1 MKRIDP
7 FLALEASAG
16 SGKTFALS
24 IRYVSL
30 LFLGVKPSKILA
42 LTFTNKAANEMRV
55 RIEDILKNLQNK
67 ESELKE
73 LSHILKVDAKELL
86 KRRDKIY
93 SEFIKDENY
102 IMTIDKFCTLI
113 LRKFSLFIALM
124 PDFTVEQRDST
135 QVVLEK
141 FIDGLKR
148 ESLQS
153 DFIKFSAYEEKK
165 LNSLLDTLEFFY
177 EKFYELPPKKET
189 QSFDNRALEK
199 VFEAIKNKIISC
211 EKLSSRG
218 RDALKIETLDDISKK
233 GWICKESLGQYSFFK
248 KCYKESWD
256 EKFRELKELL
266 KRYILSKEAG
276 YINTLID
283 FFTIY
288 KESVF
293 RAKKELND
301 LSFSD
306 ISAFTYKILS
316 SGLDRDFFY
325 FRLDSRFDH
334 ILIDEFQDTSILQ
347 YRILKPLFDEITSG
361 FSKDVYRSLFYV
373 GDVKQSIYRFRGGSK
388 ELFFEVAKS
397 YGIKVEQLDINYRS
411 AKEIVEFVNE
421 TFRDI
426 IEGYFD
432 QKPFKKESGYVE
444 VENSSDI
451 IGSVK
456 KSVSRLLKSGVKSS
470 DIAILTFTNDESF
483 FIADELKKE
492 FEGIAVSTGANLL
505 IKDDMDVRIVIEC
518 MKYIYFEDRFFLL
531 NLLSL
536 LGKEE
541 SEELD
546 LNGLSKDN
554 DLFDFTKKMIDKFSL
569 SSEILLQFMESIGR
583 FKDLESFLFELDEY
597 SDEVKN
603 RETEAL
609 KVLTIHKSKGLEF
622 KHLIICDKLK
632 RAVGDRSSFLL
643 YQEDLSLKDMFLKVK
658 NRECLDK
665 SYREAYEKEKRL
677 DSEDKLNALYVA
689 FTRAKESLFILQKE
703 KSSAF
708 GELNLKECQRGIF
721 PTGKEDKKDLDEPK
735 IFEYDEPKVAKQ
747 SRVVTAEDQDEYESD
762 FEAIDF
768 GLATH
773 YMLEMMAEFEEE
785 FIEDAYTAMKNRY
798 LEILSEEATNDIKT
812 RVTNL
817 IKENDFKALVNSA
830 KIYKELPLYYKDAL
844 KQVDLLVEREDD
856 IVIVDY
862 KTSSWRQKSHF
873 EQVDGYIE
881 AVKSITNKDVK
892 GYLCYLKSDGIEVV
906 KV

>member
-1 MKRIDP
+1 MSIKKIET

-30 LFLGVKPSKILA
+30 LFLGVKSSKILT

-55 RIEDILKNLQNK
+55 RIEDILKNLQDK

-73 LSHILKVDAKELL
+73 LSRILKLDGKELL
-86 KRRDKIY
+86 KRRERIY
-93 SEFIKDENY
+93 DDFIKDENY

-124 PDFTVEQRDST
+124 PDFTVEQRDSSDI
-135 QVVLEK
+135 VLEK

-177 EKFYELPPKKET
+177 EKFYELPPKKEA
-189 QSFDNRALEK
+189 QSFDSRALEK
-199 VFEAIKNKIISC
+199 LFEAMKNEIISC
-211 EKLSSRG
+211 EKLSNRG
-218 RDALKIETLDDISKK
+218 RDALKIESLDDISKK
-233 GWICKESLGQYSFFK
+233 GWICKESLGQYTFFK
-248 KCYKESWD
+248 KCFKESWD

-266 KRYILSKEAG
+266 KGYILSREAG
-276 YINTLID
+276 YVNSLID
-283 FFTIY
+283 FFAIY
-288 KESVF
+288 KESIF
-293 RAKKELND
+293 KAKKELND

-347 YRILKPLFDEITSG
+347 YRILKPLFDEAVSTDER
-361 FSKDVYRSLFYV
+361 FRSLFYV

-397 YGIKVEQLDINYRS
+397 YGIKIEQLNINYRS

-421 TFRDI
+421 SFRGVID
-426 IEGYFD
+426 GYFD

-444 VENSSDI
+444 VEKSADI
-451 IGSVK
+451 AESVK
-456 KSVSRLLKSGVKSS
+456 KSVSRLLENGVRSS

-492 FEGIAVSTGANLL
+492 FKEIEVSTGANLL
-505 IKDDMDVRIVIEC
+505 IKDDADVRIVIEC
-518 MKYIYFEDRFFLL
+518 MKYIYFEDDYFLN
-531 NLLSL
+531 NLLAM
-536 LGKEE
+536 LGK
-541 SEELD
+541 SEPKELE
-546 LNGLSKDN
+546 LSGLHKDMN
-554 DLFDFTKKMIDKFSL
+554 LFDFTKKMIDKFAL
-569 SSEILLQFMESIGR
+569 NSEVLLQFMESAGR
-583 FKDLESFLFELDEY
+583 FKDMESFLFGLEEY
-597 SDEVKN
+597 NDEVKN
-603 RETEAL
+603 REIETL

-622 KHLIICDKLK
+622 KHLIICDRLK
-632 RAVGDRSSFLL
+632 RATGDRSSFLL
-643 YQEDLSLKDMFLKVK
+643 YQEDLSLRDIFLKVK
-658 NRECLDK
+658 NRECFDE
-665 SYREAYEKEKRL
+665 SYCVAYEKEKKL

-689 FTRAKESLFILQKE
+689 FTRAKESLFILEKE

-708 GELNLKECQRGIF
+708 GELNLKECKRGLF
-721 PTGKEDKKDLDEPK
+721 PKAKNNEKDCKKMQS
-735 IFEYDEPKVAKQ
+735 FEYSEPKVEKQ
-747 SRVVTAEDQDEYESD
+747 SRVVIVEEQDEYESD

-768 GLATH
+768 GVALH
-773 YMLEMMAEFEEE
+773 YVLEMMEDFEEE
-785 FIEDAYTAMKNRY
+785 FIEDACMAMQNRY
-798 LEILSEEATNDIKT
+798 LEILGKEAVEDIKT
-812 RVTNL
+812 RVANL
-817 IKENDFKALVNSA
+817 IKDDRFKALVKDA
-830 KIYKELPLYYKDAL
+830 KIYKEVPLYYKDAL
-844 KQVDLLVEREDD
+844 KQLDLLIEREESL
-856 IVIVDY
+856 VVVDY
-862 KTSSWRQKSHF
+862 KTSFKKQKRHIK
-873 EQVDGYIE
+873 QVSGYLE
-881 AVKSITNKDVK
+881 AVKFIANKEVT
-892 GYLCYLKSDGIEVV
+892 GYLCYLKSDAVEMV